1 MRETRNLAAQA
12 YRPRS
17 SRNRSV
23 VPPMPP
29 PQGRVTISAM
39 SRLIHFVNGV
49 AAWLEE
55 QLWPMRDRVDI
66 APARI
71 TVFTTDGEQSLA
83 KRNRRA

>member
-1 MRETRNLAAQA
+1 
-12 YRPRS
+12 
-17 SRNRSV
+17 V
-23 VPPMPP
+23 K
-29 PQGRVTISAM
+29 ISAM
-39 SRLIHFVNGV
+39 SRLVRFVNGV

-71 TVFTTDGEQSLA
+71 TVFTTDGEQSLV